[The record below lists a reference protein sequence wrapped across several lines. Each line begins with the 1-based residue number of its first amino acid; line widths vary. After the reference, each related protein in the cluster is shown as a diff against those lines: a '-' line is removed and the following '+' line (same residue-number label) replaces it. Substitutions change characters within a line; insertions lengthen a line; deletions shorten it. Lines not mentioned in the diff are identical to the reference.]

1 MQKEVIIDPRAAYY
15 RGRYRATM
23 DWSKVGKGHA
33 DEDLPMSEGV
43 QIKQDKVAKQYLKS
57 APHCW
62 LIV

>member
-43 QIKQDKVAKQYLKS
+43 QSKQDKVAK
-57 APHCW
+57 
-62 LIV
+62 

>member
-15 RGRYRATM
+15 RGRYRATV

-57 APHCW
+57 APHY
-62 LIV
+62 